1 MQSRFKKNGRW
12 GYSPWIALLRHRRA
26 LKRNSNIMLV
36 ILMLALTTGC
46 KENAPSTVNEA
57 YKTLSV
63 KQQDYTLDRQFNAK
77 IESKE
82 NVDVSAL
89 IGGTLKKICVNEG
102 ARVKKGQPLFI
113 IDQAPY
119 IAAVNAAKA
128 QVATARAALSTAG
141 LNLDG
146 KEKLYAQQM
155 VGEFD
160 LRRARHAKEEA
171 AAQLEAAQAEL
182 AAARTNLDYTTICS
196 PVDGTVS
203 IMNFHEGQVVF
214 PSSTLPITTVAANK
228 QIHAYTTLS
237 EELLVNL
244 FKEYGCS
251 TSDEL
256 LKKLPPVTL
265 YTVWGEELPQ
275 KGHFDAVSGET
286 EISTGSVLFRAS
298 FDNPSEMFR
307 NGSNGYVLLPTTKHG
322 VFVIPQEA
330 TIHIQDKYFVYRVVD
345 GKAVFTEVKGISAND
360 EHYVVT
366 SGLNDGDVIIAEN
379 AGMVTEGM
387 AVAQETGKK

>member
-1 MQSRFKKNGRW
+1 MQSFSKYILW
-12 GYSPWIALLRHRRA
+12 CALLT
-26 LKRNSNIMLV
+26 LV
-36 ILMLALTTGC
+36 AGC
-46 KENAPSTVNEA
+46 GETAPSPAAVN
-57 YKTLSV
+57 YKTLKV
-63 KQQDYTLDRQFNAK
+63 ERQDYTLDRQFNAK

-89 IGGTLKKICVNEG
+89 VGGTLKKICVNEG

-203 IMNFHEGQVVF
+203 IMNFHEGDVVF
-214 PSSTLPITTVAANK
+214 PTSTLPITTVAANK

-256 LKKLPPVTL
+256 LKKLPPVSL

-286 EISTGSVLFRAS
+286 DISTGSVLFRAS

-307 NGSNGYVLLPTTKHG
+307 NGSNGYVVLPTTKHG

-330 TIHIQDKYFVYRVVD
+330 TIHIQDKCFVYRVVD
-345 GKAVFTEVKGISAND
+345 GKAVFTEVKGIPAND

-379 AGMVTEGM
+379 ASMVTEGM
-387 AVAQETGKK
+387 AIAQETGKK